1 MDEKKDTK
9 VESALEVDHGRRSA
23 MRKIAI
29 SAGVLAGISVLPE
42 RWTRPII
49 GQIVLPA
56 HAATS
61 GASLHDP
68 CEVEWRQGDSSTVT
82 VVVQVTGFVTPPT
95 ANLPVLITA
104 TAAGGANAQVTAQTT
119 TSAAGTFEA
128 FLTLGGGPGITAVN
142 VTTSVTGA
150 DGVASCSASPPSGST
165 TAAPTTTTTTTS
177 TTTAAPTTTT
187 TTTSTTT
194 AAPTTTTTTPPG

>member
-1 MDEKKDTK
+1 
-9 VESALEVDHGRRSA
+9 VENALEVDHGRRSA

-49 GQIVLPA
+49 GQIILPA

-61 GASLHDP
+61 GATLHDP
-68 CEVEWRQGDSSTVT
+68 CEVEWRQGDTTTAT
-82 VVVQVTGFVTPPT
+82 VVVKVTGFVTPPT

-104 TAAGGANAQVTAQTT
+104 TAGGGASAQVTAQATT
-119 TSAAGTFEA
+119 NGAGTFEV
-128 FLTLGGGPGITAVN
+128 FITLGGGPGITEVN

-150 DGVASCSASPPSGST
+150 EGLARCSAYPQS
-165 TAAPTTTTTTTS
+165 APQ
-177 TTTAAPTTTT
+177 
-187 TTTSTTT
+187 
-194 AAPTTTTTTPPG
+194 TTPRAVTTNNNF

>member
-1 MDEKKDTK
+1 MDETK
-9 VESALEVDHGRRSA
+9 SPMAENTREVDHGRRSA

-29 SAGVLAGISVLPE
+29 SVGVLAGVSVLPE
-42 RWTRPII
+42 RWTSPII

-68 CEVEWRQGDSSTVT
+68 CEVEWRQGDTKTAT
-82 VVVQVTGFVTPPT
+82 VVVKVTGFVTPPT

-104 TAAGGANAQVTAQTT
+104 TAGGGAGAQVTANTT

-128 FLTLGGGPGITAVN
+128 FLTLDGGPGITEVN
-142 VTTSVTGA
+142 VTTTVTGA
-150 DGVASCSASPPSGST
+150 DGVARCSAYPPSVQQGTTTGEPQT
-165 TAAPTTTTTTTS
+165 TAG
-177 TTTAAPTTTT
+177 TTAV
-187 TTTSTTT
+187 
-194 AAPTTTTTTPPG
+194 

>member
-1 MDEKKDTK
+1 MDERKPH
-9 VESALEVDHGRRSA
+9 VEANTLEVDHGRRSA

-61 GASLHDP
+61 GATLHDP
-68 CEVEWRQGDSSTVT
+68 CQVEWQQGDSSSAT
-82 VVVQVTGFVTPPT
+82 VVVKVTGFVTPPT

-104 TAAGGANAQVTAQTT
+104 TAGGGANAQVTAQATT
-119 TSAAGTFEA
+119 NAAGTFEVSI
-128 FLTLGGGPGITAVN
+128 TLGGGPGITVVN

-150 DGVASCSASPPSGST
+150 EGLARCSASPSQAT
-165 TAAPTTTTTTTS
+165 TPTTTS
-177 TTTAAPTTTT
+177 TTPPP
-187 TTTSTTT
+187 STE
-194 AAPTTTTTTPPG
+194 PPLSTEPPPPSTVGPF